1 HVRKQTQVVT
11 DTEMAVLKL
20 LWDRG
25 PSTARAVTQVLY
37 PKCRE
42 SDLGTVH
49 SMLQRLEA
57 KKLVARDRSSH
68 AHVFTA
74 AASRT
79 EVAGKQLEAMA
90 DKLADGSMAPF
101 LIHLVEAGRLTE
113 EEVESIRNLLED
125 HSTKKGP
132 AP

>member
-1 HVRKQTQVVT
+1 
-11 DTEMAVLKL
+11 MAVLKL